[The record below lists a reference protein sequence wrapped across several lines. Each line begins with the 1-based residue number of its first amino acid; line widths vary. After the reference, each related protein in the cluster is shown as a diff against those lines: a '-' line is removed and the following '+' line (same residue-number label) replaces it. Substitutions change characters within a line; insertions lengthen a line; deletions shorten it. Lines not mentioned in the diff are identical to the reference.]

1 MLSVGT
7 ILYMLHKEQY
17 HIIYEINKNYFYTRI
32 IEQSDRGEMCVA
44 NNTNVY
50 PLSYIDRHAT
60 HSRTK
65 HTQEQA
71 HMDIVVGNI
80 YRKCVGKG
88 DYIILIAIDNLGTIE
103 GAEDKQDFFKFSYLD
118 VSTGVKGEIILLK
131 KDFSLYFEALS
142 QQLSYKI

>member
-1 MLSVGT
+1 MIDVGT
-7 ILYMLHKEQY
+7 IIYMHYRNEY
-17 HIIYEINKNYFYTRI
+17 HFIYEINKNHFYTRLI
-32 IEQSDRGEMCVA
+32 TPTDTGRMSIASNM
-44 NNTNVY
+44 NVY
-50 PLSYIDRHAT
+50 PLSYIN
-60 HSRTK
+60 HSHLA
-65 HTQEQA
+65 HTGE

-80 YRKCVGKG
+80 YRKCVGKS

-118 VSTGVKGEIILLK
+118 VSTGVKGDIILLK

>member
-32 IEQSDRGEMCVA
+32 IEQSGRGEMCVA

-50 PLSYIDRHAT
+50 PLSYIN
-60 HSRTK
+60 HSHLA
-65 HTQEQA
+65 HTGE

-88 DYIILIAIDNLGTIE
+88 DYIILIAIDNLGTIN
-103 GAEDKQDFFKFSYLD
+103 GVGHTQDFYKFSYLD

-131 KDFSLYFEALS
+131 KDFSLYFEALT